1 MDSEYLLTVGSVG
14 LLSISRQ
21 IETDYFRSG
30 WRRTTSNRAFLAVIN
45 DWDAGLF
52 RRSIRVLLNVGL
64 VARNI
69 QATLFFII
77 IDQQEFIPTH
87 SEYLGG
93 WKISTDRF
101 PFCFG
106 SLDLRPLVEERK

>member
-1 MDSEYLLTVGSVG
+1 MDQWTCSASPGKSKPTTPDRDGGEQAVTVLL
-14 LLSISRQ
+14 
-21 IETDYFRSG
+21 
-30 WRRTTSNRAFLAVIN
+30 LAVIN
-45 DWDAGLF
+45 DCEAGLF
-52 RRSIRVLLNVGL
+52 RRGIPVLLNVGL
-64 VARNI
+64 VAKNI
-69 QATLFFII
+69 QATLFCILVY
-77 IDQQEFIPTH
+77 QQEFIPTL